1 MFPLGVCNFNNKY
14 CGCQTYKE
22 DENNPE
28 KCYYCHH
35 YNAFHTGFSPALHN
49 TSTPLLGACQKDGVS
64 CGCQAFLAN
73 PNNEL
78 KCKYCDHFTAFHKN
92 TSPSIVPGSINIES
106 NLPSYLLTSSINN
119 SGDSRLR
126 EEAIKN
132 RHMPITKKRK
142 RNQSKFQNHNSPSI
156 VASRGRPANVSLYL
170 NHIILFTQRS
180 WENNSAPRENTSA
193 WIEMRDNGFII
204 ENVLFNENTSEAI
217 NDLITR
223 SFPSVNEDN
232 WILLNADSASKLKI
246 ATCQEKSL
254 KNFRENMS
262 KSNKRL
268 YLALTSDKSS
278 EAEADNNQDKYSE
291 IKSENTD

>member
-1 MFPLGVCNFNNKY
+1 MFPLDVCNFNNKY

-35 YNAFHTGFSPALHN
+35 YNAFHTGFSPAPHN
-49 TSTPLLGACQKDGVS
+49 TSTPLLEACQKDGVS
-64 CGCQAFLAN
+64 CECQAFLAN

-106 NLPSYLLTSSINN
+106 NLPSYILTSSINN
-119 SGDSRLR
+119 SEDS
-126 EEAIKN
+126 
-132 RHMPITKKRK
+132 
-142 RNQSKFQNHNSPSI
+142 
-156 VASRGRPANVSLYL
+156 
-170 NHIILFTQRS
+170 RS

-193 WIEMRDNGFII
+193 WVEMRDNGFII

-232 WILLNADSASKLKI
+232 WILLNAGSASKLKI

-268 YLALTSDKSS
+268 YLSNHNYNKALTSDKSS
-278 EAEADNNQDKYSE
+278 EAEADNNQDEYSE

>member
-22 DENNPE
+22 DKNNPE

-35 YNAFHTGFSPALHN
+35 YNAFHTGFSPAPHN
-49 TSTPLLGACQKDGVS
+49 TSTPLLKACQKDGVS

-78 KCKYCDHFTAFHKN
+78 KCKYCDHFTAFYKN

-119 SGDSRLR
+119 SRDSRLR

-132 RHMPITKKRK
+132 KHMPIIKKKK

-170 NHIILFTQRS
+170 NHIL
-180 WENNSAPRENTSA
+180 
-193 WIEMRDNGFII
+193 
-204 ENVLFNENTSEAI
+204 
-217 NDLITR
+217 
-223 SFPSVNEDN
+223 
-232 WILLNADSASKLKI
+232 
-246 ATCQEKSL
+246 
-254 KNFRENMS
+254 
-262 KSNKRL
+262 
-268 YLALTSDKSS
+268 
-278 EAEADNNQDKYSE
+278 
-291 IKSENTD
+291 

>member
-35 YNAFHTGFSPALHN
+35 YNAFHTGFSPAPHN
-49 TSTPLLGACQKDGVS
+49 TSTPLLGACQKDG
-64 CGCQAFLAN
+64 
-73 PNNEL
+73 
-78 KCKYCDHFTAFHKN
+78 N

-106 NLPSYLLTSSINN
+106 NLPSYILTSSINN
-119 SGDSRLR
+119 SEDS
-126 EEAIKN
+126 
-132 RHMPITKKRK
+132 
-142 RNQSKFQNHNSPSI
+142 
-156 VASRGRPANVSLYL
+156 
-170 NHIILFTQRS
+170 RS

-193 WIEMRDNGFII
+193 WVEMRDNGFII

-232 WILLNADSASKLKI
+232 WILLNAGSASKLKI

-268 YLALTSDKSS
+268 YLTLTSDKSS
-278 EAEADNNQDKYSE
+278 EAEADNNQDEYSE